1 MLLGRGKNQATFVIC
16 NTSGWKEEKKFTALS
31 TVSLYLSKNPLFIT
45 FLQKLFTFLFG
56 LCILHFCKLNKT
68 EKGCKGQLGMLVL

>member
-31 TVSLYLSKNPLFIT
+31 TVLSLFIKKSPFYHIFT
-45 FLQKLFTFLFG
+45 EIIHLFIRFMYFAFLQ
-56 LCILHFCKLNKT
+56 T
-68 EKGCKGQLGMLVL
+68 EQNGKRM